1 MLFNLIGF
9 NISWFGLVFLGKTFI
24 PFALF
29 WLGLHL
35 YFCKKP
41 LAEFKLILSITLI
54 GTLVDSTLLF
64 LDVLQ
69 FHDRMIIPFWL
80 ITLWATFAATIAHS
94 LKFLANSKIL
104 QFTIGFIFPPLS
116 YIGGASLSA
125 VEFGYNLLVTYF
137 ILASIW
143 GGLIVLFFSLKE
155 RFYFQEIQETQEAAN
170 D

>member
-9 NISWFGLVFLGKTFI
+9 NISWFGLVLLGQSFI

-41 LAEFKLILSITLI
+41 LVEFKLILSITII
-54 GTLVDSTLLF
+54 GTLIDSTLLF

-80 ITLWATFAATIAHS
+80 ITLWAVFAATIAHS
-94 LKFLANSKIL
+94 LKFLANSKRL
-104 QFTIGFIFPPLS
+104 QFTIGLIFPPLS

-125 VEFGYNLLVTYF
+125 VEFGYNLLATYF
-137 ILASIW
+137 ILGFIWSI
-143 GGLIVLFFSLKE
+143 LIVLFFSLKE
-155 RFYFQEIQETQEAAN
+155 RFYYQEIQEAAN